1 MTIKT
6 KHCPIDISL
15 TCRQVGDT
23 VYPLKQDLYA
33 DAVVVIVIVN
43 VIIVIF
49 IVALTLII
57 GMC

>member
-23 VYPLKQDLYA
+23 VYSLKQDLYA
-33 DAVVVIVIVN
+33 DTVVIIAIVIVFI
-43 VIIVIF
+43 IIVI
-49 IVALTLII
+49 II
-57 GMC
+57 LGMC